1 MPLPFLVE
9 GDHDEEV
16 LCPQL
21 EEVIGRLTGE
31 QRWSRFLEA
40 GSRTSKEFQEAWL
53 TLTAEAISIFN
64 FLKEEPSGPL
74 SVPTAEAGGRST
86 DGSTRMRVV
95 QQKEMLRYKLMDKA
109 LSNFCDSLPKHCWWQ
124 VRRPLVASNPEPR
137 SCPDAAS
144 LQRGHL
150 SSSFAAVPSRQRGRV
165 ARQGGPWWRWGGY

>member
-1 MPLPFLVE
+1 MNFYTFSVIQQKRTQISAIVE

-64 FLKEEPSGPL
+64 FLEEEPSGPN
-74 SVPTAEAGGRST
+74 S
-86 DGSTRMRVV
+86 
-95 QQKEMLRYKLMDKA
+95 
-109 LSNFCDSLPKHCWWQ
+109 
-124 VRRPLVASNPEPR
+124 
-137 SCPDAAS
+137 
-144 LQRGHL
+144 
-150 SSSFAAVPSRQRGRV
+150 
-165 ARQGGPWWRWGGY
+165 

>member
-40 GSRTSKEFQEAWL
+40 GSRTSEEFQEAWL

-64 FLKEEPSGPL
+64 FLEEEPSGPL

-95 QQKEMLRYKLMDKA
+95 QQKEMLPSTSHTAIPCY
-109 LSNFCDSLPKHCWWQ
+109 LSAPS
-124 VRRPLVASNPEPR
+124 VRPR
-137 SCPDAAS
+137 RKTKSTYT
-144 LQRGHL
+144 RGVT
-150 SSSFAAVPSRQRGRV
+150 SSTNIGQSHAYGTTPF
-165 ARQGGPWWRWGGY
+165 